1 MGALSTVLMGIQS
14 LFLLVSSWEI
24 QKMVHFRYFPNSLL
38 AIVSTSPKEGIGRS
52 STEVR
57 ERYIQWVKFFAVSIF
72 QSTSTFM
79 SQPKATYPVCVGG
92 DGTAASF
99 PFEGP
104 RDVGSGLLREVPEL
118 SSTWPEPR
126 SSNSHLI
133 HQPLLGGLTHTTGL
147 RGPSTLPQ
155 VCLASGGPWRWRCE
169 PTVHDHHPPSGS
181 GSDSK
186 DTKCWTPPCSL
197 ILPTYREKKKK
208 QPKGDKH

>member
-38 AIVSTSPKEGIGRS
+38 AVVPTSHKEGIGRR

-104 RDVGSGLLREVPEL
+104 RDVGSRLLHEVPEL
-118 SSTWPEPR
+118 SSMWSEPR

-133 HQPLLGGLTHTTGL
+133 HQPLFGGLTHTTGAQRAL
-147 RGPSTLPQ
+147 YLIAGVPGIRYSLK
-155 VCLASGGPWRWRCE
+155 VKMWAHCPW
-169 PTVHDHHPPSGS
+169 PPSPPWDLAVTLKTQSAG
-181 GSDSK
+181 
-186 DTKCWTPPCSL
+186 TPPCSL
-197 ILPTYREKKKK
+197 ILPTYGKKKT
-208 QPKGDKH
+208 QGDKH